1 MGRINYYQVKRKV
14 KYFIVCCRDV
24 RFVNLM
30 RAVMPFSCEDGVDL
44 VTIIMGTSFYH
55 RARYLDYASDYLP
68 PSPSELKK
76 IHESL
81 RWIEVATSP
90 VMLSTLEDGKVVR
103 GLAGIPSEG
112 PVLLVG
118 YHMLLGLEM
127 VPIVS
132 SFWAKRN
139 ILLRGIAHPMM
150 YRNLRNGESPLIPD
164 ISTYDILRIMGA
176 GPVSVTNFYK
186 LLSSNAHVLLYP
198 GGMREGEEYKL
209 FWPEQS
215 EFVRLAAR
223 FGATII
229 PFGSVGEDDIG
240 QLLVDYDDLMKVPH
254 IKAKI
259 KEVAEAVLQSSGKFT
274 DGHKAGTSVQK
285 AGWRPDMTIKIN
297 KTLGRELW
305 KTETDDDGEL
315 GNQDPH
321 LPLILTKL
329 PGRFYNL
336 FGKPI
341 ETEGRKRELRNRDK
355 SQELYLEVKSE
366 VERCMAY
373 LKDKREHDPYRNIL
387 PQTIYQAM
395 HGFDCEVPTFKL

>member
-1 MGRINYYQVKRKV
+1 MERKDGGAKDRKREKREDEKHV
-14 KYFIVCCRDV
+14 IDLLKLGKDQLLPSEAEGEILHRVLPRCEICKFDASGHA
-24 RFVNLM
+24 FFL
-30 RAVMPFSCEDGVDL
+30 EDGVDL

-103 GLAGIPSEG
+103 GLSGIPSEG

-127 VPIVS
+127 MPIVS

-176 GPVSVTNFYK
+176 VPVSVTNFYK

-198 GGMREGEEYKL
+198 GGMREALHRKGEEYKL

-215 EFVRLAAR
+215 EFVRMAAR

-259 KEVAEAVLQSSGKFT
+259 KEVAEAVLQS
-274 DGHKAGTSVQK
+274 
-285 AGWRPDMTIKIN
+285 R
-297 KTLGRELW
+297 
-305 KTETDDDGEL
+305 TDDDGEL
-315 GNQDPH
+315 DNQDPH

-341 ETEGRKRELRNRDK
+341 ETEVDLLSWSRVLAMILVEEGENGEGNSRKDLRSRGLCLVPI
-355 SQELYLEVKSE
+355 E
-366 VERCMAY
+366 CT
-373 LKDKREHDPYRNIL
+373 EHIANNNGADFWSP
-387 PQTIYQAM
+387 AM
-395 HGFDCEVPTFKL
+395 GNNVSPKH

>member
-1 MGRINYYQVKRKV
+1 M
-14 KYFIVCCRDV
+14 
-24 RFVNLM
+24 VN
-30 RAVMPFSCEDGVDL
+30 F
-44 VTIIMGTSFYH
+44 
-55 RARYLDYASDYLP
+55 
-68 PSPSELKK
+68 
-76 IHESL
+76 

-127 VPIVS
+127 MPIVS

-176 GPVSVTNFYK
+176 VPVSVTNFYK

-198 GGMREGEEYKL
+198 GGMREALHRKGEEYKL

-215 EFVRLAAR
+215 EFVRMAAR

-259 KEVAEAVLQSSGKFT
+259 KEVAEAVLQS
-274 DGHKAGTSVQK
+274 
-285 AGWRPDMTIKIN
+285 R
-297 KTLGRELW
+297 
-305 KTETDDDGEL
+305 TDDDGEL
-315 GNQDPH
+315 DNQDPH

-341 ETEGRKRELRNRDK
+341 ETEGSCFPVNMLDCTHTPS
-355 SQELYLEVKSE
+355 SQQVLAIE
-366 VERCMAY
+366 
-373 LKDKREHDPYRNIL
+373 
-387 PQTIYQAM
+387 
-395 HGFDCEVPTFKL
+395 